1 MVDHLLELLGRVG
14 SWSYL
19 VIFLAAALES
29 SAFVGLFVP
38 GDTVAVMA
46 GFLAWEGVL
55 DLPETIAVAAA
66 GAILGDSIG
75 YELGRRLGRPWL
87 RRRGGRFGFAA
98 GRLARLDELFE
109 HHGGKTVLFGRFVPF
124 LRAMAPFVAGSSRM
138 PYLRF
143 LAFNVGGGVLWAVG
157 FVLLGYFLGASWRIA
172 ERWIGRAGAVAA
184 VVVTTLLIIWFRR
197 HRARRVRSRL
207 P

>member
-1 MVDHLLELLGRVG
+1 VVDYLLALLGRVG
-14 SWSYL
+14 SWSYAL
-19 VIFLAAALES
+19 IFVAATLES

-38 GDTVAVMA
+38 GDTIAVIA

-87 RRRGGRFGFAA
+87 LRHGNRFGLHRRR
-98 GRLARLDELFE
+98 LQHLDELFE
-109 HHGGKTVLFGRFVPF
+109 RHGGKTVIFSRFIAFV
-124 LRAMAPFVAGSSRM
+124 RALAPFVAGSSRM

-143 LAFNVGGGVLWAVG
+143 LAFNAVGAVLWAVAL
-157 FVLLGYFLGASWRIA
+157 VSLGYLLGASWRIA
-172 ERWIGRAGAVAA
+172 EQWVGRVGTVAGVI
-184 VVVTTLLIIWFRR
+184 VITLAIIWFRWR
-197 HRARRVRSRL
+197 RAASRA